1 MPARAGGVLV
11 GPAAAAAAAARAPG
25 GVARGRVAVAP
36 LRDKTKLTLPHA
48 QALLLPRP
56 HLAGQVSG
64 RILYRGNGTFDVCR
78 GTQTD
83 VDSKKGGIHEVPY
96 IGANC

>member
-11 GPAAAAAAAARAPG
+11 VCGRAAAAAAAAARAPG

-56 HLAGQVSG
+56 HLAGQVHKWDE
-64 RILYRGNGTFDVCR
+64 YQGT
-78 GTQTD
+78 
-83 VDSKKGGIHEVPY
+83 K
-96 IGANC
+96 